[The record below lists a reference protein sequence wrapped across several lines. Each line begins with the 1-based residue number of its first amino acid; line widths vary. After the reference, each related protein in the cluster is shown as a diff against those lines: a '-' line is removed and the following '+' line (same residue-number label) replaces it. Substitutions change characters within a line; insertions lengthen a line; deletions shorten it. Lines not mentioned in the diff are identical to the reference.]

1 MEYDPPNGSHQDPA
15 SLALPQR
22 TQGQGPR
29 GSRHSILKIK
39 KIQKKSKKSKSLEIF
54 YAIPK
59 MSHLNLNLIF
69 SYDNELTKALTQLST
84 ALNSSQ
90 QLSTA
95 LTAAR
100 GRLPGG
106 RGNGEDFQVYTDTD
120 APVT

>member
-1 MEYDPPNGSHQDPA
+1 VEDQK
-15 SLALPQR
+15 
-22 TQGQGPR
+22 GPR

-39 KIQKKSKKSKSLEIF
+39 NQKIF

-69 SYDNELTKALTQLST
+69 SYNNELTKALTQFST

-106 RGNGEDFQVYTDTD
+106 RGNGGEDFQVYTDTD